1 MIGPFEFQL
10 HEEQVSTPDYTFCEI
25 TYKDISVPFQI
36 LAIDTSIECGPHS
49 CLNFVEF
56 IWNNLGVFIFKMYV
70 IVAVPFDKPRL
81 LYLLYPVKAGQQIS
95 YAITALKNLNKYSH
109 RLSAIIHFNVPA
121 DVIYLCLRQPPTL
134 KGMASYTVFHF
145 TFNVDQFRLTS
156 RTPYK
161 QHQQAV
167 HSNIV
172 PNQKLIPHTYPLL
185 KCDFVR
191 QRNCGD
197 KRFHNECVI

>member
-36 LAIDTSIECGPHS
+36 VAIDTSIECGPHS

-56 IWNNLGVFIFKMYV
+56 IWNNLGVFIFKMYA
-70 IVAVPFDKPRL
+70 IVAVSFDKPGL
-81 LYLLYPVKAGQQIS
+81 LYLLYLVKAEQQIS
-95 YAITALKNLNKYSH
+95 YAIIALKNLNKYSH
-109 RLSAIIHFNVPA
+109 RLSAIVPFNVPA

-134 KGMASYTVFHF
+134 KGLASYTVFHF

-156 RTPYK
+156 RMPYK
-161 QHQQAV
+161 QHQHAE
-167 HSNIV
+167 HSNVI
-172 PNQKLIPHTYPLL
+172 NQKLIPHTFPLL

-197 KRFHNECVI
+197 KRFHNECVM